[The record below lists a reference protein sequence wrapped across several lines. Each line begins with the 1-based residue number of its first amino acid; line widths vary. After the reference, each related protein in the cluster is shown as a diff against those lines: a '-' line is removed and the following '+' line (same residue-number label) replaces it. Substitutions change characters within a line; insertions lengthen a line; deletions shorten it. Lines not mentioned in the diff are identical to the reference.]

1 MKKLVI
7 LIVLVISTS
16 NLVKKVDYNTK
27 INEIEKKI
35 ADHYHDKYITTQE
48 FIKLTSENF
57 AATLAQANLTS
68 KNYVADFVKKT
79 DFDGKRKNL
88 NKKVTL
94 NKTKHVL
101 VENELNKLSKKLN
114 YYQQKIAIFSKVECI
129 LQAMMDL
136 KICLFINQHLI
147 HLKKT
152 KALIMFLVGNQRRYT
167 LLNLHHYVR
176 LSWIAQNFLDIE
188 QE

>member
-1 MKKLVI
+1 MNQLKKLVI

-114 YYQQKIAIFSKVECI
+114 YYQQKITIFSKVECI
-129 LQAMMDL
+129 LQATMDL
-136 KICLFINQHLI
+136 KICLFINNI
-147 HLKKT
+147 
-152 KALIMFLVGNQRRYT
+152 
-167 LLNLHHYVR
+167 
-176 LSWIAQNFLDIE
+176 
-188 QE
+188 